1 VIAVMPQSVRFGSVC
16 FTALLAVAPL
26 SAQQPRELPPVHVP
40 AHPADRR
47 ELDHVEALKLFG
59 LGAIA
64 ERHNRLIQAVR
75 SYEEA
80 ARLDPDAAAP
90 LRALAPIYLAL
101 DRTDDALE
109 ACRKALELDPDDY
122 DTGYFYGR
130 QLRAVNKVKEAI
142 AVLRR
147 TAALPGLKERPDVRL
162 QICLELGAVCETA
175 DDLKGAESAFRDAAA
190 VFDRPDALVEQGP
203 YTREEI
209 DGQAAETYER
219 LGRLCLRAGRTDQ
232 AIAAFQQAQK
242 KDPARAARLSY
253 NLAEVY
259 AGQGKSRESLERLE
273 EYLLTQPQGVEG
285 YELKIRLQRKL
296 GRDAAVLPDLE
307 AACGHDKQNSAL
319 QLLLAREYHRAGRN
333 ADAERL
339 YVELAKDSPTPEIYR
354 GLFDLYIADARGA
367 AQILDAL
374 DKAVGDAADK
384 GDKPGDASAASRA
397 RAMLQVVRGDGEL
410 VKKLLIEA
418 NLRLRFPR
426 GLAIQ
431 TRLLLAALAAR
442 THQLAVAEDLYRS
455 CLDGAGVNRGNEQE
469 VYFGLLR
476 VLMLAHK
483 YEEVVT
489 VATRGLKNEATLLA
503 PLYEDLAMAQMALG
517 RTAEALASA
526 DEVVRKA
533 EDAAS
538 RMHYRL
544 FRAEVLSQ
552 AGKHAEAAAECQ
564 SLLKEYNSAGDV
576 REIRMVLSM
585 VYSAAHDHAKS
596 EEQLKLV
603 LTADPDDA
611 TANNDLGY
619 QWAEQNKDLDE
630 AERMIRKAL
639 DLDHKQRTTGDA
651 LVLDGDQDNASYVDS
666 LGWVLFRKGKLA
678 DARREL
684 ERAVSLQDGSES
696 PEVWDHLGDVYF
708 RSEMPAKAA
717 ETWRKA
723 VSLYQTARR
732 RPDDRLP
739 EIQEKL
745 RLVKP

>member
-1 VIAVMPQSVRFGSVC
+1 MLQSVRLWPASLA
-16 FTALLAVAPL
+16 ALLAVAPL
-26 SAQQPRELPPVHVP
+26 CAQQPRELPPVHVP

-47 ELDHVEALKLFG
+47 ELDHVEALKFFG

-64 ERHNRLIQAVR
+64 ERHNRLIQAIHA
-75 SYEEA
+75 YEEA

-109 ACRKALELDPDDY
+109 SCRKALELDPEDY
-122 DTGYFYGR
+122 DTGYLYGR
-130 QLRAVNKVKEAI
+130 QLRAVNKVNEAI

-162 QICLELGAVCETA
+162 QVCLELGAVCETA
-175 DDLKGAESAFRDAAA
+175 GDLKGAESAFHDATT
-190 VFDRPDALVEQGP
+190 VFDRPEALVEQGP

-209 DGQAAETYER
+209 DGEAAETYER

-232 AIAAFQQAQK
+232 AVAAFQQAQK

-259 AGQGKSRESLERLE
+259 AGQGKARKALERLE
-273 EYLLTQPQGVEG
+273 EYLQTQPQGVEG
-285 YELKIRLQRKL
+285 YELKITLQRKL
-296 GRDAAVLPDLE
+296 GRDAAVVPELE
-307 AACGHDKQNSAL
+307 TASGHDKQNTAL

-333 ADAERL
+333 ADAERV
-339 YVELAKDSPTPEIYR
+339 YIELAKESPAPEIYR
-354 GLFDLYIADARGA
+354 GLFDLYKADAQGA
-367 AQILDAL
+367 ARILDAI
-374 DKAVGDAADK
+374 DKSVSDAADK
-384 GDKPGDASAASRA
+384 GDKPDEASAASRA
-397 RAMLQVVRGDGEL
+397 RAMLQVVRGDNEL

-418 NLRLRFPR
+418 NQRLRFPR
-426 GLAIQ
+426 GLAFQ
-431 TRLLLAALAAR
+431 TRLLLAALASR
-442 THQLAVAEDLYRS
+442 THQLGVAEDLYRS
-455 CLDGAGVNRGNEQE
+455 CLDGTGGVNRGNEQE

-489 VATRGLKNEATLLA
+489 VATRGLRNEATLLA
-503 PLYEDLAMAQMALG
+503 PLYEDLAIAQMALG
-517 RTAEALASA
+517 RPAEALEAA

-538 RMHYRL
+538 RMRYRL
-544 FRAEVLSQ
+544 FRAEMLSQ
-552 AGKHAEAAAECQ
+552 AGKHAEAATECL
-564 SLLKEYNSAGDV
+564 SLLKEYNIAGDV

-585 VYSAAHDHAKS
+585 VYSTAHDHAKS
-596 EEQLKLV
+596 EEQLKSV
-603 LTADPDDA
+603 LKADPDDA

-619 QWAEQNKDLDE
+619 QWADQNKDLDE

-708 RSEMPAKAA
+708 RSEMPSKAA
-717 ETWRKA
+717 EAWRKA
-723 VSLYQTARR
+723 VSLFQTTRR

-739 EIQEKL
+739 EIQEKI

>member
-1 VIAVMPQSVRFGSVC
+1 MLQSVRC
-16 FTALLAVAPL
+16 WPAALTILLTVAPL
-26 SAQQPRELPPVHVP
+26 CAQQSLELPPVHVP
-40 AHPADRR
+40 THPADRR
-47 ELDHVEALKLFG
+47 ELDHVEALKLYG
-59 LGAIA
+59 LGVIA
-64 ERHNRLIQAVR
+64 ERHNRLIEAVR

-109 ACRKALELDPDDY
+109 ACRKALELDPKDF
-122 DTGYFYGR
+122 DTGYLYGR
-130 QLRAVNKVKEAI
+130 QLRAINKVKEAI

-175 DDLKGAESAFRDAAA
+175 DDLKGAENAFRDATA
-190 VFDRPDALVEQGP
+190 VFDQPESLVEQGP

-219 LGRLCLRAGRTDQ
+219 LGRLCLRAGRADQ
-232 AIAAFQQAQK
+232 AVAAFQQAQK

-259 AGQGKSRESLERLE
+259 AGQGKAREALERLD
-273 EYLLTQPQGVEG
+273 EYLPTQPQGVEG
-285 YELKIRLQRKL
+285 YELKITLQRKL
-296 GRDAAVLPDLE
+296 GRDAAVVSDLE
-307 AACGHDKQNSAL
+307 AASGHDKQNIAL
-319 QLLLAREYHRAGRN
+319 QLLLAREYHRAGRK
-333 ADAERL
+333 ADAERI
-339 YVELAKDSPTPEIYR
+339 YVDSAKDSPSPEIYR
-354 GLFDLYIADARGA
+354 GLFDLYKAEPQGA
-367 AQILDAL
+367 GRILDAL
-374 DKAVGDAADK
+374 DKAVDDAAVK
-384 GDKPGDASAASRA
+384 GDKPADASAASRA

-410 VKKLLIEA
+410 VKALLIQA
-418 NLRLRFPR
+418 NQRLQFPR
-426 GLAIQ
+426 GLSFR

-442 THQLAVAEDLYRS
+442 THQLGTAEGLYRS
-455 CLDGAGVNRGNEQE
+455 CLDSAGGVNRGNEQE
-469 VYFGLLR
+469 VYFGLLQ
-476 VLMLAHK
+476 VLMLSHK

-489 VATRGLKNEATLLA
+489 VATRGLRNEVTLLA
-503 PLYEDLAMAQMALG
+503 PLYEDLSLAQMALG

-526 DEVVRKA
+526 DEMVRKA
-533 EDAAS
+533 EDEAG
-538 RMHYRL
+538 RLRYRL
-544 FRAEVLSQ
+544 FRAEMLSQ
-552 AGKHAEAAAECQ
+552 AGKHNEAAAECL
-564 SLLKEYNSAGDV
+564 SLLKEYNTAGDA

-585 VYSAAHDHAKS
+585 VYSTAHDRAKS
-596 EEQLKLV
+596 EEQLEWV
-603 LTADPDDA
+603 LKADPDDA

-619 QWAEQNKDLDE
+619 QWADSNKNLDE

-678 DARREL
+678 EARREL
-684 ERAVSLQDGSES
+684 ERAVSLQDGSDS

-708 RSEMPAKAA
+708 RSEMSAKAGEA
-717 ETWRKA
+717 WRKA
-723 VSLYQTARR
+723 VSLYQTTRR

-745 RLVKP
+745 RLIKP

>member
-1 VIAVMPQSVRFGSVC
+1 MLQSVRLWPASLA
-16 FTALLAVAPL
+16 ALLAVAPL
-26 SAQQPRELPPVHVP
+26 CAQQPRELPPVHVP

-47 ELDHVEALKLFG
+47 ELDHVEALKFFG

-64 ERHNRLIQAVR
+64 ERHNRLIQAIHA
-75 SYEEA
+75 YEEA
-80 ARLDPDAAAP
+80 ARLDPGAAAP

-109 ACRKALELDPDDY
+109 MCRKALELDPEDY
-122 DTGYFYGR
+122 DTGYLYGR

-147 TAALPGLKERPDVRL
+147 TAALPELKERPDVRL
-162 QICLELGAVCETA
+162 QVCLELGAVCETA
-175 DDLKGAESAFRDAAA
+175 GDLKGAESAFHDATT
-190 VFDRPDALVEQGP
+190 VFDRPEALVEQGP

-219 LGRLCLRAGRTDQ
+219 LGRLCLLAGRTDQ
-232 AIAAFQQAQK
+232 AVAAFQQAQK

-259 AGQGKSRESLERLE
+259 AGQGKARKALERLE
-273 EYLLTQPQGVEG
+273 EYLQTQPQGVEG
-285 YELKIRLQRKL
+285 YELKITLQRKL
-296 GRDAAVLPDLE
+296 GRDAAVVPELE
-307 AACGHDKQNSAL
+307 TASGHDKQNTAL

-333 ADAERL
+333 ADAERV
-339 YVELAKDSPTPEIYR
+339 YIELAKESPAPEIYR
-354 GLFDLYIADARGA
+354 GLFDLYKADAQGA
-367 AQILDAL
+367 ARILDAI
-374 DKAVGDAADK
+374 DKSVSDAADK
-384 GDKPGDASAASRA
+384 GDKPDEASAASRA
-397 RAMLQVVRGDGEL
+397 RAMLQVVRGDNEL

-418 NLRLRFPR
+418 NQRLRFPR
-426 GLAIQ
+426 GLAFQ
-431 TRLLLAALAAR
+431 TRLLLAALASR
-442 THQLAVAEDLYRS
+442 THQLGVAEDLYRS
-455 CLDGAGVNRGNEQE
+455 CLDGTGGVNRGNEQE

-489 VATRGLKNEATLLA
+489 VATRGLRNEATLLA
-503 PLYEDLAMAQMALG
+503 PLYEDLAIAQMALG
-517 RTAEALASA
+517 RPAEALEAA

-538 RMHYRL
+538 RMRYRL
-544 FRAEVLSQ
+544 FRAEMLSQ
-552 AGKHAEAAAECQ
+552 AGKHAEAATECL
-564 SLLKEYNSAGDV
+564 SLLKEYNIAGDV

-585 VYSAAHDHAKS
+585 VYSTAHDHAKS
-596 EEQLKLV
+596 EEQLKSV
-603 LTADPDDA
+603 LKADPDDA

-619 QWAEQNKDLDE
+619 QWADQNKDLDE

-639 DLDHKQRTTGDA
+639 DLDHKQRTTGEA

-708 RSEMPAKAA
+708 RSEMPAKAGEA
-717 ETWRKA
+717 WRKA
-723 VSLYQTARR
+723 VSLFQTTRR

-739 EIQEKL
+739 EIQEKI

>member
-1 VIAVMPQSVRFGSVC
+1 LWPASFA
-16 FTALLAVAPL
+16 ALLAVAPL
-26 SAQQPRELPPVHVP
+26 CAQQPRELPPVHVP

-47 ELDHVEALKLFG
+47 ELDHVDALKFFG

-64 ERHNRLIQAVR
+64 ERHNRLIEAVHA
-75 SYEEA
+75 YEEA
-80 ARLDPDAAAP
+80 ARLDPEAAAP

-101 DRTDDALE
+101 DRSDDALE
-109 ACRKALELDPDDY
+109 MCRKALELDHDDY

-142 AVLRR
+142 TVLRR
-147 TAALPGLKERPDVRL
+147 TAALPGLKERPDVHL
-162 QICLELGAVCETA
+162 QVCLELGAVCETA
-175 DDLKGAESAFRDAAA
+175 GDLKGAESAFRDATA
-190 VFDRPDALVEQGP
+190 VFDRPEALVEQGP
-203 YTREEI
+203 YTRVEI

-232 AIAAFQQAQK
+232 AVAAFQEAQK
-242 KDPARAARLSY
+242 KDPARAARLSF

-259 AGQGKSRESLERLE
+259 AGQNKAREALERLE
-273 EYLLTQPQGVEG
+273 EYLQTQPQGVEG
-285 YELKIRLQRKL
+285 YQLKITLQQKL
-296 GRDAAVLPDLE
+296 GRGAAVVPDLE
-307 AACGHDKQNSAL
+307 TASGHDKQNTAL

-333 ADAERL
+333 TDAERV
-339 YVELAKDSPTPEIYR
+339 YIDMAKESPTPETYR
-354 GLFDLYIADARGA
+354 GLFDLYKVDAQGA
-367 AQILDAL
+367 ARILDAL
-374 DKAVGDAADK
+374 DKAVSEAGDK
-384 GDKPGDASAASRA
+384 GDKPDEASAASRA
-397 RAMLQVVRGDGEL
+397 RAMLQVVRADNEL
-410 VKKLLIEA
+410 VKKLLVEA
-418 NLRLRFPR
+418 NQRLRLQR
-426 GLAIQ
+426 GLAFK

-442 THQLAVAEDLYRS
+442 THQLGVAEDLYRS
-455 CLDGAGVNRGNEQE
+455 CLDGAAGVNRGNEQE

-476 VLMLAHK
+476 VLMLGHK

-489 VATRGLKNEATLLA
+489 VATRGLRNEATLLA
-503 PLYEDLAMAQMALG
+503 PLYEELSLAQMALG
-517 RTAEALASA
+517 RTAEALEAA

-544 FRAEVLSQ
+544 FRAEMLSQ
-552 AGKHAEAAAECQ
+552 AGKHAEAAAECL
-564 SLLKEYNSAGDV
+564 SLLKEYNTPGDV

-585 VYSAAHDHAKS
+585 VYSTAHDHAKS
-596 EEQLKLV
+596 EEQLKAV
-603 LTADPDDA
+603 LEADPDDA

-619 QWAEQNKDLDE
+619 QWADRNKDLDE

-717 ETWRKA
+717 EAWRKA
-723 VSLYQTARR
+723 VSLFQTTRR

>member
-1 VIAVMPQSVRFGSVC
+1 MLQSVRLWSV
-16 FTALLAVAPL
+16 ALAVLLAGAPL
-26 SAQQPRELPPVHVP
+26 RAQQPGELPPVHVP
-40 AHPADRR
+40 THAADRR
-47 ELDHVEALKLFG
+47 ELDHVEALKLYG

-64 ERHNRLIQAVR
+64 ERHNRLIEAVR

-90 LRALAPIYLAL
+90 LRALAPLYLAL
-101 DRTDDALE
+101 DRTDEALE
-109 ACRKALELDPDDY
+109 ACRKALDLDPADS
-122 DTGYFYGR
+122 DTGYLYGR
-130 QLRAVNKVKEAI
+130 QLRAANKVKEAI

-147 TAALPGLKERPDVRL
+147 TAALAGLKERPDLRL

-175 DDLKGAESAFRDAAA
+175 DDQKGAENAFHDAAA
-190 VFDRPDALVEQGP
+190 IFDQPDSLVEQGP

-209 DGQAAETYER
+209 EGQAAETYER

-232 AIAAFQQAQK
+232 AVAAFQQAQK
-242 KDPARAARLSY
+242 RDPARAARLSY

-259 AGQGKSRESLERLE
+259 AGQGKAREALERLD

-285 YELKIRLQRKL
+285 YELKITLQRKL
-296 GRDAAVLPDLE
+296 GRDDAVVPELE
-307 AACGHDKQNSAL
+307 AAGGHDKQNVSL
-319 QLLLAREYHRAGRN
+319 QLLLAREYRRVGRN

-339 YVELAKDSPTPEIYR
+339 YEESAKDSPSPEVYR
-354 GLFDLYIADARGA
+354 GLFDLYKTEPHGA
-367 AQILDAL
+367 GRILDAL
-374 DKAVGDAADK
+374 DKAVDDAVVR
-384 GDKPGDASAASRA
+384 GDKPADASAASRA

-410 VKKLLIEA
+410 VKELLIQA
-418 NLRLRFPR
+418 NQRLRVPH
-426 GLAIQ
+426 GLAFQ

-442 THQLAVAEDLYRS
+442 AHQLGVAEDLYRS
-455 CLDGAGVNRGNEQE
+455 CLDSAGGVTRGNEQE

-503 PLYEDLAMAQMALG
+503 PLYEDLSMAQMALG
-517 RTAEALASA
+517 RPAEALDAA
-526 DEVVRKA
+526 DEVVGKA
-533 EDAAS
+533 DDAAS
-538 RMHYRL
+538 RLRYRL
-544 FRAEVLSQ
+544 FRAEMLSQ
-552 AGKHAEAAAECQ
+552 AGKHAEASEECL
-564 SLLKEYNSAGDV
+564 SLLKEYNMAGDA

-585 VYSAAHDHAKS
+585 VYSTAHDRAKS
-596 EEQLKLV
+596 EEQLELV
-603 LTADPDDA
+603 LKADPDDA

-619 QWAEQNKDLDE
+619 QWADGNKNLDE

-639 DLDHKQRTTGDA
+639 SLDHAQRTTGDA

-678 DARREL
+678 EARREL
-684 ERAVSLQDGSES
+684 ERAVSLQDGSDS

-708 RSEMPAKAA
+708 RSEMPAKAGEA
-717 ETWRKA
+717 WRKA
-723 VSLYQTARR
+723 VSLYQTTRR

-745 RLVKP
+745 RLLKP

>member
-1 VIAVMPQSVRFGSVC
+1 M
-16 FTALLAVAPL
+16 
-26 SAQQPRELPPVHVP
+26 
-40 AHPADRR
+40 
-47 ELDHVEALKLFG
+47 
-59 LGAIA
+59 
-64 ERHNRLIQAVR
+64 
-75 SYEEA
+75 
-80 ARLDPDAAAP
+80 
-90 LRALAPIYLAL
+90 
-101 DRTDDALE
+101 
-109 ACRKALELDPDDY
+109 
-122 DTGYFYGR
+122 
-130 QLRAVNKVKEAI
+130 
-142 AVLRR
+142 
-147 TAALPGLKERPDVRL
+147 
-162 QICLELGAVCETA
+162 
-175 DDLKGAESAFRDAAA
+175 
-190 VFDRPDALVEQGP
+190 
-203 YTREEI
+203 
-209 DGQAAETYER
+209 
-219 LGRLCLRAGRTDQ
+219 
-232 AIAAFQQAQK
+232 
-242 KDPARAARLSY
+242 
-253 NLAEVY
+253 
-259 AGQGKSRESLERLE
+259 
-273 EYLLTQPQGVEG
+273 
-285 YELKIRLQRKL
+285 
-296 GRDAAVLPDLE
+296 
-307 AACGHDKQNSAL
+307 
-319 QLLLAREYHRAGRN
+319 
-333 ADAERL
+333 
-339 YVELAKDSPTPEIYR
+339 
-354 GLFDLYIADARGA
+354 
-367 AQILDAL
+367 
-374 DKAVGDAADK
+374 
-384 GDKPGDASAASRA
+384 
-397 RAMLQVVRGDGEL
+397 

-426 GLAIQ
+426 GLAFQ

-442 THQLAVAEDLYRS
+442 THQLTVAEDLYRS
-455 CLDGAGVNRGNEQE
+455 CLDGAGVVNRGNEQE

-489 VATRGLKNEATLLA
+489 IATRGLKNEATLLA
-503 PLYEDLAMAQMALG
+503 PLYEDMAMAQMALG

-538 RMHYRL
+538 RMRYRL
-544 FRAEVLSQ
+544 FRADMLSQ
-552 AGKHAEAAAECQ
+552 ADKHSEAAAECL
-564 SLLKEYNSAGDV
+564 SLLKEYNTAGDV

-596 EEQLKLV
+596 EEQLKLI
-603 LTADPDDA
+603 LAADPDDA

-619 QWAEQNKDLDE
+619 QWADQNKDLDE

-639 DLDHKQRTTGDA
+639 ELDHKQRTTGDA